1 MAPSSAPAGLQVQI
15 FGLESDQAT
24 RAAIRFFKERRI
36 TIHLVDIRRKPIA
49 AGELRRFVE
58 RLGAPALADREGKAW
73 REAGLAYLKMTDT
86 ELAERL
92 LADTRLL
99 RLPLVRFGN
108 AVSAGPGGRD
118 LEGLAQRP
126 RLRPTTRKATPTAAA
141 RSPSTIQSGSPTMK
155 LLPRTKPAP

>member
-1 MAPSSAPAGLQVQI
+1 MVPGDAPDRDAPTLQRDGYPARMAPSPVPAGLQVQI

-36 TIHLVDIRRKPIA
+36 TIHLVDLRRKAIA

-58 RLGAPALADREGKAW
+58 RLGAPALADRDGKAW
-73 REAGLAYLKMTDT
+73 RQAGLAYLKMTDT

-108 AVSAGPGGRD
+108 AVSAGRAETTWKD
-118 LEGLAQRP
+118 WLSP
-126 RLRPTTRKATPTAAA
+126 RA
-141 RSPSTIQSGSPTMK
+141 
-155 LLPRTKPAP
+155 